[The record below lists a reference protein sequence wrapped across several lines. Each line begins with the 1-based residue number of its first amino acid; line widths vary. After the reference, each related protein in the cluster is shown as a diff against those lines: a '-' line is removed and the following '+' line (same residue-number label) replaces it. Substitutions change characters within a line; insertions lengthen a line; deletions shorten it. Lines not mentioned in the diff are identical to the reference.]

1 MVYRISIH
9 TLFSNSQYTMSL
21 SVWLTLFAASW
32 AISISP
38 GPGAVASMSS
48 GLRFGFK
55 RGYWNAIG
63 LAIGLA
69 IQFVISVIGVGALL
83 ATSETAFNIVKWA
96 GVLYLI
102 YLGYKQYR
110 SPVAMIRLEQD
121 SIPNTPVHKLVM
133 QGILVNIMNPKG
145 AIFLLAVIPQFLDLS
160 KPLLIQYVLI
170 ATTLCAVD
178 LAVMAVYTGLA
189 AKVMHLMRNPHHAA
203 RMNKFFGIL
212 FILAALFMAGMGQ
225 KLA

>member
-1 MVYRISIH
+1 
-9 TLFSNSQYTMSL
+9 MSL
-21 SVWLTLFAASW
+21 SVWLTLFAACW

-48 GLRFGFK
+48 GLRFGF
-55 RGYWNAIG
+55 RHGYWNAIG

-110 SPVAMIRLEQD
+110 SPVAMIRLEENAARD
-121 SIPNTPVHKLVM
+121 TPIHKLVM

-160 KPLLIQYVLI
+160 KPLPIQYVII
-170 ATTLCAVD
+170 AATLCAVD

-189 AKVMHLMRNPHHAA
+189 SKVMHVMRNPHHAA
-203 RMNKFFGIL
+203 RMNKFFGLL
-212 FILAALFMAGMGQ
+212 FIAAALFMAGIGQ
-225 KLA
+225 KLS

>member
-1 MVYRISIH
+1 
-9 TLFSNSQYTMSL
+9 MSL
-21 SVWLTLFAASW
+21 SVWLTLFAACW

-48 GLRFGFK
+48 GLRFGF
-55 RGYWNAIG
+55 RLGYWNAIG

-83 ATSETAFNIVKWA
+83 ATSETAFNIIKWA

-102 YLGYKQYR
+102 YLGYKQYW
-110 SPVAMIRLEQD
+110 SPVAIIRLEETAAQD
-121 SIPNTPVHKLVM
+121 TPIHQLIM

-160 KPLLIQYVLI
+160 KPLPIQYVLI
-170 ATTLCAVD
+170 ALTLCAVD
-178 LAVMAVYTGLA
+178 LVVMAVYTGLA
-189 AKVMHLMRNPHHAA
+189 AKVMHVMRNPHHAA
-203 RMNKFFGIL
+203 RMNKFFGLL
-212 FILAALFMAGMGQ
+212 FIAAALFMAGMGQ

>member
-1 MVYRISIH
+1 
-9 TLFSNSQYTMSL
+9 
-21 SVWLTLFAASW
+21 
-32 AISISP
+32 
-38 GPGAVASMSS
+38 MSS

-83 ATSETAFNIVKWA
+83 ATSEMAFNIVKWA

-121 SIPNTPVHKLVM
+121 SVQNTPTHKLVL

-160 KPLLIQYVLI
+160 KPLLIP
-170 ATTLCAVD
+170 LCQTSWN
-178 LAVMAVYTGLA
+178 LN
-189 AKVMHLMRNPHHAA
+189 RC
-203 RMNKFFGIL
+203 
-212 FILAALFMAGMGQ
+212 
-225 KLA
+225 

>member
-1 MVYRISIH
+1 
-9 TLFSNSQYTMSL
+9 MSL
-21 SVWLTLFAASW
+21 SVWLTLFAACW

-48 GLRFGFK
+48 GLRFGF
-55 RGYWNAIG
+55 RHGYWNAIG

-102 YLGYKQYR
+102 YLGYKQYH
-110 SPVAMIRLEQD
+110 SPVAMIRLEENAARD
-121 SIPNTPVHKLVM
+121 TPIHKLVM

-160 KPLLIQYVLI
+160 KPLPIQYVII
-170 ATTLCAVD
+170 AATLCAVD

-189 AKVMHLMRNPHHAA
+189 SKVMHVMRNPHHAA
-203 RMNKFFGIL
+203 RMNKFFGLL
-212 FILAALFMAGMGQ
+212 FIAAALFMAGMGQ
-225 KLA
+225 KLS